1 MSKIWYNSQFS
12 VNVRISL
19 MAMRIIF
26 RKHCQKIIGW
36 NTKKGDLNHWFGTS
50 SIINFVLTE
59 ENTDQG
65 KTMMES
71 RGNKRNLSRVISLI
85 YNLYKRFSDGMNN
98 LRDAKRNGRPLPYGK
113 NTPYLLR
120 CDERQDVLR

>member
-26 RKHCQKIIGW
+26 RKHCQNIIGW

-98 LRDAKRNGRPLPYGK
+98 LGDAKRNGRPLPYGK

>member
-1 MSKIWYNSQFS
+1 
-12 VNVRISL
+12 
-19 MAMRIIF
+19 
-26 RKHCQKIIGW
+26 
-36 NTKKGDLNHWFGTS
+36 
-50 SIINFVLTE
+50 
-59 ENTDQG
+59 
-65 KTMMES
+65 MMES
-71 RGNKRNLSRVISLI
+71 KGNKRNLSRVISLI